1 MARVLTTKD
10 AYSIINLLVKEATGQ
25 DATIQAVDSSTFV
38 SAGETLLATGTE
50 NVLNAISLVVGKTL
64 VASRPYTAKLA
75 TIQALNTGAYTHRFR
90 KISVLSKYAVIDGA
104 SNTDLKTNLAEGYDN
119 GSNSGASAASMWEQH
134 KPVVAEFNFAGSSEW
149 QYAITW
155 YEYQLKTAFRS
166 ESEFIDFWTGI
177 MTEAANDMECERE
190 AFRRMTLLN
199 FIAGLYDLNSVNGSA
214 INMTAAY
221 NAKFGTTL
229 TTQQLQTTH
238 LTEFLEFFVSEI
250 KTISNNLTNRSKKY
264 HWSPSQT
271 IGSTQ
276 YELLRHT
283 PKAKQKMIMIE
294 RFWNDAEAQ
303 VMPAIFNPQYLDV
316 KNFETIQ
323 FWQNENEPYKI
334 SVTPAIPDTQT
345 PTAQTAGSAVT
356 LNCVLGILFDEDAIL
371 TDMQLETSEVTPL
384 EARKHYR
391 NTWYTFAKNAINDF
405 TENAVL
411 FYMAD

>member
-10 AYSIINLLVKEATGQ
+10 AYSIMNLLVKEATGQ
-25 DATIQAVDSSTFV
+25 DAQIQVVDSSTFV
-38 SAGETLLATGTE
+38 SAGETVMATGVE
-50 NVLNAISLVVGKTL
+50 NVLNSISLLAGKTL
-64 VASRPYTAKLA
+64 VAARPFTAKLA
-75 TIQALNTGAYTHRFR
+75 LIQALNTGVYTHRFR

-104 SNTDLKTNLAEGYDN
+104 SNTDLKTNLADGYDN
-119 GSNSGASAASMWEQH
+119 GSNGGQSAASMWEQH
-134 KPVVAEFNFAGSSEW
+134 RPVVAEFNFAGSSEW
-149 QYAITW
+149 QYPITW

-166 ESEFIDFWTGI
+166 EEEFLDFWSGI

-199 FIAGLYDLNSVNGSA
+199 FIAGLYDLNAVNGSA

-221 NAKFGTTL
+221 NAKFGTTY
-229 TTQQLQTTH
+229 TTAQLQTTH
-238 LTEFLEFFVSEI
+238 LTEFLEFFVSEF

-271 IGSTQ
+271 IGSDT

-283 PKAKQKMIMIE
+283 PKNKQKCIMLE

-303 VMPAIFNPQYLDV
+303 VKPAIFNPQYLDIA
-316 KNFETIQ
+316 NFETVQ
-323 FWQNENEPYKI
+323 FWQNENEPSKI
-334 SVTPAIPDTQT
+334 DVTPAIPDVAN
-345 PTAQTAGSAVT
+345 PTAQKVGDNVK
-356 LNCVLGILFDEDAIL
+356 LGYVLGIIFDEDAIL
-371 TDMQLETSEVTPL
+371 TDMQLEDAAVTPV
-384 EARKHYR
+384 EARKRYR